1 MLNNFTIDR
10 DVETV
15 RLEAYNA
22 RAGIDIDSRL
32 FLATQTQAGQGFPG
46 SDRLCRQRKITVL
59 LVFVIVL
66 LCLFQ

>member
-22 RAGIDIDSRL
+22 RAGIEAPGFDQRPKPQQSKGFDEAIASPAGARL
-32 FLATQTQAGQGFPG
+32 
-46 SDRLCRQRKITVL
+46 
-59 LVFVIVL
+59 
-66 LCLFQ
+66 LFY